1 MRRRELKANPNQ
13 KLTRLPR
20 LDPTGLI
27 LKPDV
32 PPPPW
37 ATRSRTTTASRTA
50 AAAAAAAAASSAEEG
65 GVVRERFAGEEAAVR
80 ERLEHAALEAAGKA
94 GIALRLEAKAPLKLS
109 SLQSKGF
116 GLSWSSRPRLDDF
129 PRWNDSMEIERP
141 VLERKGFN
149 LPEFGF
155 SGR

>member
-37 ATRSRTTTASRTA
+37 ASRSRTTAASRTA

-94 GIALRLEAKAPLKLS
+94 GIALRLEAKASLKLS